1 MFLLSLIVGNCKV
14 RYYEI
19 IKYGVSVKCMN
30 VDSIITQIFNWSD
43 ILKSEKTNSEFRIN
57 KKFVKNNHSSTLKV
71 IIPPWGEGESLVDTI
86 LLRRLFNQGYSCLA
100 YFFPKSI
107 LSPDI
112 SRTRELFEQIKN
124 TVRADI
130 SRLKTE
136 HHFQKIDIIATS
148 LGVVSACLI
157 ANDNDDVADL
167 YFIVPGSC
175 LAASLWDGIRTKKL
189 KSIYEHQGINREQ
202 LVQSWHS
209 LAPKNNINTLRNRNI
224 FIALSRSDRVIP
236 YRYGRELADLVI
248 KQYPN
253 ETVVQENSHL
263 GHYLTVVKYYVFDT
277 ELLK

>member
-1 MFLLSLIVGNCKV
+1 MH
-14 RYYEI
+14 RY
-19 IKYGVSVKCMN
+19 KRMN
-30 VDSIITQIFNWSD
+30 LDSIITQVFNWLD
-43 ILKSEKTNSEFRIN
+43 VLKREKTNSEFEVN

-86 LLRRLFNQGYSCLA
+86 LLRRLSNQGYSCLA

-112 SRTRELFEQIKN
+112 LLTKKLFEQIKN

-130 SRLKTE
+130 ARLKTE

-167 YFIVPGSC
+167 FFIVPGSC
-175 LAASLWDGIRTKKL
+175 LAASLWDGIRTKRL
-189 KSIYEHQGINREQ
+189 KRSYEHQGIYREQ
-202 LVQSWHS
+202 LVQSWHF
-209 LAPKNNINTLRNRNI
+209 LAPKNNINELRNRNL
-224 FIALSRSDRVIP
+224 FIAISRSDRVIP
-236 YRYGRELADLVI
+236 YRYGRELADLVK

-253 ETVVQENSHL
+253 ETVVQENGHL
-263 GHYLTVVKYYVFDT
+263 GHYLTVVKYYVFDKG
-277 ELLK
+277 LLK